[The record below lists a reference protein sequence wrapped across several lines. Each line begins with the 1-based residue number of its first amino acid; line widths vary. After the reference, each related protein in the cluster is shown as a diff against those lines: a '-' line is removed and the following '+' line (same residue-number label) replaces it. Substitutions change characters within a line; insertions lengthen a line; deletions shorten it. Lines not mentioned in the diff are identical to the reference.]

1 MSHEY
6 PPVRVLQPDP
16 QTGAGSTLSGRIGCG
31 LNTAGSGRVRFSYRN
46 ISGFC
51 RVTLF
56 HYLSVSYHLA
66 ITGNSAASERL
77 FSETRRLVEA
87 RHQQLLLDS
96 LDCIIILR
104 KFWFFC
110 KFNRNSISR
119 VRSGRV
125 WIKLGSDRIGSGSGW
140 ISSDWVELGLK

>member
-31 LNTAGSGRVRFSYRN
+31 LNIAGSGRVRFSYRN

-66 ITGNSAASERL
+66 ITGNSAASERT
-77 FSETRRLVEA
+77 FSETGRLVEA
-87 RHQQLLLDS
+87 RHQQLPIDS

-104 KFWFFC
+104 KF
-110 KFNRNSISR
+110 
-119 VRSGRV
+119 
-125 WIKLGSDRIGSGSGW
+125 
-140 ISSDWVELGLK
+140 